1 MGIETWL
8 LSILVR
14 SMTLLLWAMSS
25 SHDCITKKKLIT
37 IAFYDK
43 PSHIRLD
50 GIYLAQLQAH
60 KVLSQIRQSNQPSS
74 VRLNTGIYLR
84 TFNTR
89 VLTLF
94 ISNIHLLYKAPCSL
108 GLNLLSPQGGLCCPE
123 KSGRKLCQFV
133 LQSLL
138 QLTLPEK
145 VPGHPPA
152 FNATQL
158 FISRI
163 ILRFQ

>member
-43 PSHIRLD
+43 PSHICLD

-74 VRLNTGIYLR
+74 VRLDTGNYLR

-123 KSGRKLCQFV
+123 RSGRKLCQFV